1 MTRTREIRPKIWY
14 EYGDWLLDQIRFD
27 KKRYY
32 KLTKHLHDIPFEW
45 SKEVDFDEN
54 RAMDGTYNRY
64 YFFRELGINA
74 GDFDYPCS
82 ILEMFVAFS
91 LKIARE
97 WLGYDE
103 NYMSDRPD
111 LVFFMFLRNLGL
123 DFLDDSEFSEAKC
136 DEIIGYFV
144 LREYKNDGIGS
155 LFPLKR
161 AVKDYNKMEIWKQM
175 NIFLTQFDIKTVN
188 DIEKFL

>member
-1 MTRTREIRPKIWY
+1 MKETRPKIWY
-14 EYGDWLLDQIRFD
+14 DYGDWLIKQIKFD

-32 KLTKHLHDIPFEW
+32 KLIKHLHDIPFEW

-64 YFFRELGINA
+64 YFFKEIGIRDS
-74 GDFDYPCS
+74 DFNFPCS
-82 ILEMFVAFS
+82 ILEMLVGFS
-91 LKIARE
+91 LKIAIE
-97 WLGYDE
+97 WLGYSE
-103 NYMSDRPD
+103 NDMDDHSDWI
-111 LVFFMFLRNLGL
+111 FWMFLKNLKL
-123 DFLDDSEFSEAKC
+123 NLLDDEHYSDKKC
-136 DEIIGYFV
+136 DEIIGKFV

-161 AVKDYNKMEIWKQM
+161 AVKDYNKIEIWKQM

-188 DIEKFL
+188 DLIDFL